1 MTWPAIDNIPLYFII
16 IVFFSCIVP
25 VGIFV
30 GRNNIRV
37 SRREIVR
44 DLEQLF
50 KFAKYEGKP
59 LILPS
64 FEMVKYKYDPES
76 SPGRENKERD
86 SSSFLYYIFPVM
98 MYVILSALCLY
109 VAFVPHRLVDADDG
123 LFSFFAPEGALTE
136 EYVIPF
142 LAPGGSLAGA
152 LTYAFMGAYVWSI
165 QYLIRRISN
174 FDLSPI
180 SFFLAFGHIIL
191 SLSVTAAIWHTHI
204 LPAGTNAQ
212 NFQVAVA
219 FLTGFF
225 PDLFLASLVARFPW
239 LHLRRVSKASKDLQ
253 EELPLDVI
261 LGIDPFMKLRLGE
274 FEIEDVQNLATTN
287 PIQIFVETPYG
298 LYEVID
304 WVAQA
309 QLILAV
315 GSARTLQLRQLNI
328 RTIFDLERGLYN
340 PGTRRRL
347 MRILADGENV
357 AGADAE
363 EPQIGQQPPPDTS
376 GRTAG
381 NSGAQL
387 DLNRELDAQLSF
399 IRDDLHVRRLR
410 QIWDVISGRLD
421 ERDGEP
427 ERKKPL
433 PFDLGSVRGE
443 RTDLEEGLDLRTGHW
458 CPEERT
464 GDRGDVPAGAN
475 DDAGPNGP
483 TGKGAA

>member
-1 MTWPAIDNIPLYFII
+1 MLWITADEPPLYFII
-16 IVFFSCIVP
+16 IALFSCVVP
-25 VGIFV
+25 IGIFV

-50 KFAKYEGKP
+50 KFAKYDGKP

-76 SPGRENKERD
+76 SPGREDNQRD
-86 SSSFLYYIFPVM
+86 SGSFAYYLFPVM
-98 MYVILSALCLY
+98 MYVTLSALCLY
-109 VAFVPHRLVDADDG
+109 VAFVPYKIPD
-123 LFSFFAPEGALTE
+123 TE
-136 EYVIPF
+136 NFVVPF
-142 LAPGGSLAGA
+142 LAPGGTLVGA
-152 LTYAFMGAYVWSI
+152 LTYAFLGAYVWSI

-180 SFFLAFGHIIL
+180 SFFLAFAHIVL
-191 SLSVTAAIWHTHI
+191 SLSVTAAIWHTH
-204 LPAGTNAQ
+204 LLSANTDWQ

-225 PDLFLASLVARFPW
+225 PDLFLASLIARFPW
-239 LHLRRVSKASKDLQ
+239 LHLRRVSKSSKDLQ
-253 EELPLDVI
+253 EELPLDMI
-261 LGIDPFMKLRLGE
+261 LGIDPFMKLRLSE

-315 GSARTLQLRQLNI
+315 GSDRTRQLRELNI
-328 RTIFDLERGLYN
+328 RTIFDLERGLYS
-340 PGTRRRL
+340 PATRRRL
-347 MRILADGENV
+347 LRILVSGSPTD
-357 AGADAE
+357 GADADGF
-363 EPQIGQQPPPDTS
+363 QTGQQQPPDTS

-381 NSGAQL
+381 NSGALL
-387 DLNRELDAQLSF
+387 DLNQELDAQLSF

-421 ERDGEP
+421 ERDGEV
-427 ERKKPL
+427 EGAKPF
-433 PFDLGSVRGE
+433 PFGLGTV
-443 RTDLEEGLDLRTGHW
+443 RTDSAEAEEHLDVRPSRW
-458 CPEERT
+458 RPESRA
-464 GDRGDVPAGAN
+464 GDPADVPAGAN
-475 DDAGPNGP
+475 DDTGDAPG
-483 TGKGAA
+483 TSGKGAA